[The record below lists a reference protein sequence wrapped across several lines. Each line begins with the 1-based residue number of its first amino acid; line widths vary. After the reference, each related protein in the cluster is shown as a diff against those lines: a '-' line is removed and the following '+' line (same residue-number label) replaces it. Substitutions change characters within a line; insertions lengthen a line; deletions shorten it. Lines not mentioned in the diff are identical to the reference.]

1 MPILGESDDEEAD
14 EGVSIEYAVV
24 PGSLSG
30 EAEDGD
36 EDDDEDDEVG
46 GGTA

>member
-14 EGVSIEYAVV
+14 EGVSIEYA

-30 EAEDGD
+30 EADDGD